1 MQIEIFSDVVCPWC
15 YIGTR
20 RLQEALSTF
29 PHADDVTITYRS
41 YQLDPSSPQQSE
53 QTLDEMLAAKY
64 GRSLAEARAMN
75 QQVTDVAATVGL
87 DFHLDRA
94 HPANTFDAHRLLHL
108 ALAHGKQIELKE
120 RLLLGYFS
128 QGLPV
133 GDHEELARL
142 AVEVGLPADE
152 VSAVLGSNRY
162 ADDVRADVEL
172 ARSFGATGVPFFV
185 IDRAYGVSGAQE
197 SAVFTDVLQQAWKA
211 AHPAPLVTTSGD
223 APVCTDGSC
232 EVPQS

>member
-29 PHADDVTITYRS
+29 PHADDVTVTYRS
-41 YQLDPSSPQQSE
+41 YQLDPSSPRHSE
-53 QTLDEMLAAKY
+53 QTLDEMLATKY
-64 GRSLAEARAMN
+64 GRTLEQARAMN
-75 QQVTDVAATVGL
+75 QQVSDVAATVGL
-87 DFHLDRA
+87 DFHLDIA

-128 QGLPV
+128 EGMPV
-133 GDHEELARL
+133 GDHDALARV

-152 VSAVLGSNRY
+152 VRAVLDSDRY
-162 ADDVRADVEL
+162 SDDVRADIEL
-172 ARSFGATGVPFFV
+172 ARSLGATGVPFFV

-197 SAVFTDVLQQAWKA
+197 SAVFTDVLEQAWKA
-211 AHPAPLVTTSGD
+211 SHPAPLVTTSGD
-223 APVCTDGSC
+223 APGCSDGAC
-232 EVPQS
+232 EVPQR